1 MLRDIAS
8 FDSEHAAALLRTW
21 FVGDLHGELSHI
33 VKALHAAAEKPAWL
47 VFLGDVDIDHRPFR
61 DVLTPLRQAYPEM
74 HLAFIHGNHDADTY
88 GHWQMLHDCGDAV
101 PLHGKV
107 VDLSGI
113 KVAGLG
119 GNFLGRIWHPPE
131 EPKFR
136 NKQKAMNRGAFQW
149 RDGQR
154 PNPSLNAAIY
164 PDDFDALSRQ
174 RADILVTHEA
184 PGCHPYGF
192 AALDELAR
200 SMRVVR
206 SFHGHQHDDRSDEY
220 FVTREARG
228 YDAYGVGLRSITNG
242 LGQRVFETPREYL

>member
-1 MLRDIAS
+1 MR
-8 FDSEHAAALLRTW
+8 
-21 FVGDLHGELSHI
+21 V
-33 VKALHAAAEKPAWL
+33 
-47 VFLGDVDIDHRPFR
+47 
-61 DVLTPLRQAYPEM
+61 
-74 HLAFIHGNHDADTY
+74 AFIYGNHDADTY
-88 GHWQMLHDCGDAV
+88 QHWQMLHDCGDAV

-107 VDLSGI
+107 VDLNGI

-119 GNFLGRIWHPPE
+119 GNFLGRIWRPPD

-136 NKQKAMNRGAFQW
+136 NKDKAMNRGSFQW

-164 PDDFDALSRQ
+164 PDDFDALRRQ

-192 AALDELAR
+192 EALDELAR

-220 FVTREARG
+220 FATREAHG

-242 LGQRVFETPREYL
+242 MGQRVFETPREYL